1 MRLCYK
7 SFFNHLNFKMMKNTD
22 LPKNNGSIHK
32 NTIANRAHN
41 DVRQEKKMNGIT
53 NAGGQR
59 SDQTSN
65 KDNERKRGQ

>member
-1 MRLCYK
+1 
-7 SFFNHLNFKMMKNTD
+7 MKKVN
-22 LPKNNGSIHK
+22 LPKNNSRVHGS
-32 NTIANRAHN
+32 TIADRANH
-41 DVRQEKKMNGIT
+41 DVKIDKKKVGIT

>member
-1 MRLCYK
+1 MK
-7 SFFNHLNFKMMKNTD
+7 TTQQAPKHLGNSQGKTTSD
-22 LPKNNGSIHK
+22 RTHY
-32 NTIANRAHN
+32 
-41 DVRQEKKMNGIT
+41 DVKQDKKMTGIT

>member
-1 MRLCYK
+1 MK
-7 SFFNHLNFKMMKNTD
+7 STN
-22 LPKNNGSIHK
+22 LPKNNGRVHGS
-32 NTIANRAHN
+32 TIADRANN
-41 DVRQEKKMNGIT
+41 DVKLDKKKIGIT

>member
-1 MRLCYK
+1 
-7 SFFNHLNFKMMKNTD
+7 MKKTT
-22 LPKNNGSIHK
+22 LPKNNARSHHS
-32 NTIANRAHN
+32 TIADRATN
-41 DVRQEKKMNGIT
+41 DVKLDKKMNGIT